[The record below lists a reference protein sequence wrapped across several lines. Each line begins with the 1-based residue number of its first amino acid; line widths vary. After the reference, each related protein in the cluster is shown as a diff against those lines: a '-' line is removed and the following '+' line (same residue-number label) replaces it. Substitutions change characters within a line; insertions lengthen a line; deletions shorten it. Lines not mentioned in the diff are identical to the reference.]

1 MPPKKKGKKSGK
13 KGKKSGKKSAKVEEA
28 PKEEENLN
36 NSGKEF
42 FLIQIHDLEKRLVKW
57 VTAVWSTL
65 IWFVDIVGK
74 SLIFG
79 D

>member
-42 FLIQIHDLEKRLVKW
+42 FLIQIHDLEKRLVK
-57 VTAVWSTL
+57 
-65 IWFVDIVGK
+65 
-74 SLIFG
+74 
-79 D
+79 